1 MFYSKKIKKFKN
13 LYHCF
18 FSKKN
23 GFSKGIYNS
32 LNCGLGSNDNNDDVN
47 KNLNFVS
54 KNIDI
59 KQKKLILMNQTHGNK
74 VAVIDENN
82 LSSKKIN
89 SDALITQ
96 LKDTAI
102 CVLTADCVPLIL
114 YDESSRTIGCVHAG
128 WKGALNGVIK
138 NTIDKFK
145 EISRY
150 HKITASIGPCIGFD
164 SYEVGIEFRQNF
176 LKELKTNE
184 RFFKRKNQ
192 DKFLFNI
199 REYVQSKLIDCGV
212 KNIDNVEADTFKDF
226 SNFFSH
232 RRSKTLG
239 EPDYGRCISTIC
251 LKT

>member
-1 MFYSKKIKKFKN
+1 MFYSEELKKFKN
-13 LYHCF
+13 LHHCF

-23 GFSKGIYNS
+23 GFSKGIYTS
-32 LNCGLGSNDNNDDVN
+32 LNCGLGSNDIKDDVN

-54 KNIDI
+54 KNIDV
-59 KQKKLILMNQTHGNK
+59 KQKKLILMNQTHSNK
-74 VAVIDENN
+74 VVVINKNN

-128 WKGALNGVIK
+128 WKGALNGIIK

-145 EISRY
+145 EINQHY
-150 HKITASIGPCIGFD
+150 NIVASIGPCIGFN
-164 SYEVGIEFRQNF
+164 SYEVGREFRQEF
-176 LKELKTNE
+176 LRELKTNE
-184 RFFKRKNQ
+184 RFFKKKND
-192 DKFLFNI
+192 DKFMFNI
-199 REYVQSKLIDCGV
+199 REYVQSKLVDCGV
-212 KNIDNVEADTFKDF
+212 KNIDNIEVDTFKDIN
-226 SNFFSH
+226 NFFSY

>member
-1 MFYSKKIKKFKN
+1 
-13 LYHCF
+13 
-18 FSKKN
+18 
-23 GFSKGIYNS
+23 
-32 LNCGLGSNDNNDDVN
+32 
-47 KNLNFVS
+47 
-54 KNIDI
+54 
-59 KQKKLILMNQTHGNK
+59 MNQTHSNK
-74 VAVIDENN
+74 VVVINKNN

-128 WKGALNGVIK
+128 WKGALNGIIK

-145 EISRY
+145 EINQHY
-150 HKITASIGPCIGFD
+150 NIVASIGPCIGFN
-164 SYEVGIEFRQNF
+164 SYEVGREFRQEF
-176 LKELKTNE
+176 LRELKTNE
-184 RFFKRKNQ
+184 RFFKKKND
-192 DKFLFNI
+192 DKFMFNI
-199 REYVQSKLIDCGV
+199 REYVQSKLVDCGV
-212 KNIDNVEADTFKDF
+212 KNIDNIEVDTFKDIN
-226 SNFFSH
+226 NFFSY

>member
-1 MFYSKKIKKFKN
+1 MFYSKRLKKFKN

-32 LNCGLGSNDNNDDVN
+32 LNCGLGSNDNKGDIN
-47 KNLNFVS
+47 KNLKFVS
-54 KNIDI
+54 KNIDV
-59 KQKKLILMNQTHGNK
+59 KQKKIILMNQTHSNK
-74 VAVIDENN
+74 VAVIDKKN

-114 YDESSRTIGCVHAG
+114 YDESSHTIGCIHAG
-128 WKGALNGVIK
+128 WKGALNGIIE
-138 NTIDKFK
+138 NTVDKFK
-145 EISRY
+145 EISQY
-150 HKITASIGPCIGFD
+150 HKITASIGPCIGFN
-164 SYEVGIEFRQNF
+164 SYEVGREFRQNF
-176 LKELKTNE
+176 LNELKTNE
-184 RFFKRKNQ
+184 RFFKKKNQ
-192 DKFLFNI
+192 DKFIFNI

-226 SNFFSH
+226 NNFFSY